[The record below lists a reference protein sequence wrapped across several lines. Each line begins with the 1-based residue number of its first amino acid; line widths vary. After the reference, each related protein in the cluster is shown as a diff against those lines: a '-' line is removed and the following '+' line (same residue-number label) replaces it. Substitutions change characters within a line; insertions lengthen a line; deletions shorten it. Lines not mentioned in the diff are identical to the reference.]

1 MTSLDATLDRLNWAD
16 IGMQLDAEG
25 YALLPGLLGAGV
37 ARDLA
42 RGVAQQATASGASR
56 VTLESCDL
64 GRGELFYFGAGMP
77 APLEQWRTALYRR
90 LVAVANR
97 WNETLGI
104 DHRYPMELE
113 DFLRRNQKAGQTRAQ
128 SHMSRLG
135 VEDHISLHQRNDGEL
150 VFPMQVVALLSE
162 PGADFQGGEFV
173 MTEQR
178 PRMQSRP
185 MVLPLKL
192 GDAAII
198 ATAER
203 PFKGTKGY
211 YRVNLKHA
219 ISRVRQGERIGL
231 ELSFHD
237 AS

>member
-1 MTSLDATLDRLNWAD
+1 MSSPDTTIDRLDWAS
-16 IGMQLDAEG
+16 IGTQLDAEG
-25 YALLPGLLGAGV
+25 YAMLPGLLGAE
-37 ARDLA
+37 ASRSL
-42 RGVAQQATASGASR
+42 AQQATDGTIVRVPLASS
-56 VTLESCDL
+56 DL
-64 GRGELFYFGAGMP
+64 GRGDLLYFGGRLP
-77 APLEQWRTALYRR
+77 ALLDTWRATLYRH
-90 LVAVANR
+90 LAAIANQ
-97 WNETLGI
+97 WNDALGL
-104 DHRYPMELE
+104 DGRYPAQL
-113 DFLRRNQKAGQTRAQ
+113 DAFLQRNRKAGQTRAQ
-128 SHMSRLG
+128 SYLSRLG
-135 VEDHISLHQRNDGEL
+135 VEDYVSLHQRTDCEQ
-150 VFPMQVVALLSE
+150 VFPMQIVALLSK

-185 MVLPLKL
+185 MVLPLKF

-198 ATAER
+198 TTAQR

-219 ISRVRQGERIGL
+219 ISRVRKGERIGL

>member
-1 MTSLDATLDRLNWAD
+1 MVAMDRLDWTA
-16 IGMQLDAEG
+16 IATQLDSEG
-25 YALLPGLLGAGV
+25 FCLLPGLLGADV
-37 ARDLA
+37 ARGLA
-42 RGVAQQATASGASR
+42 RQAAASNASR
-56 VTLESCDL
+56 VTLESSDL
-64 GRGELFYFGAGMP
+64 GRGELFYFRAGLP
-77 APLEQWRTALYRR
+77 PPLAQWRTELYRC
-90 LVAVANR
+90 LVVIANR

-104 DHRYPMELE
+104 DHRCPAELE
-113 DFLRRNQKAGQTRAQ
+113 DFLRLNREAGQTRAQ
-128 SHMSRLG
+128 SHLSRLG
-135 VEDHISLHQRNDGEL
+135 VEDHVSLHQRKDGEQ
-150 VFPMQVVALLSE
+150 VFPLQVVALLSE
-162 PGADFQGGEFV
+162 PGTDFHGGEFV

-185 MVLPLKL
+185 LVLPLKL

-219 ISRVRQGERIGL
+219 VSRVRKGERIGL

-237 AS
+237 AP

>member
-1 MTSLDATLDRLNWAD
+1 MTAFDTTLDRLDWVD
-16 IGMQLDAEG
+16 ICLQLDADG
-25 YALLPGLLGAGV
+25 FAVLPGLLGTDV
-37 ARDLA
+37 ARGLA
-42 RGVAQQATASGASR
+42 QKASATGASR
-56 VTLESCDL
+56 VTLESDDL
-64 GRGELFYFGAGMP
+64 GRGELLYFSAGLP

-90 LVAVANR
+90 LVIVANR
-97 WNETLGI
+97 WNETLGVA
-104 DHRYPMELE
+104 HRYPAELE
-113 DFLRRNQKAGQTRAQ
+113 EFLRHNRKAGQTRAQ
-128 SHMSRLG
+128 SHLSRLG
-135 VEDHISLHQRNDGEL
+135 VEDHVSLHQRNDGEQ
-150 VFPMQVVALLSE
+150 VFPMQIVAVLSE

-185 MVLPLKL
+185 AVLPLRL
-192 GDAAII
+192 GDVAVI

-219 ISRVRQGERIGL
+219 ISRVRKGERIGL

-237 AS
+237 AL

>member
-1 MTSLDATLDRLNWAD
+1 MTPLHATLDRLNWVD
-16 IGMQLDAEG
+16 ICLQLDAEG
-25 YALLPGLLGAGV
+25 YALLPGLLSTDV
-37 ARDLA
+37 ARSLA
-42 RGVAQQATASGASR
+42 RQTKASGASR
-56 VTLESCDL
+56 VTLESSDL

-77 APLEQWRTALYRR
+77 APLEQWRTALYHR
-90 LVAVANR
+90 LVVVANR
-97 WNETLGI
+97 WNETLGV
-104 DHRYPMELE
+104 DHRYPAEMA
-113 DFLRRNQKAGQTRAQ
+113 DFLQRNQKPGQTRAQ

-135 VEDHISLHQRNDGEL
+135 VEDHVSLHQRNDGEQ
-150 VFPMQVVALLSE
+150 VFPMQIVAVLSE
-162 PGADFQGGEFV
+162 PGADFRGGEFV

-198 ATAER
+198 TTAER